1 MVTKNQIVA
10 YVTYA
15 RKPNIY
21 IYTYHV
27 MDYTN
32 AYMIQCK
39 YDTMDNSNAYMMQ
52 CIYHVMDMSYKGYII
67 QWIVLIM
74 PLEVH
79 FERESLEALGA
90 VSWIALNH

>member
-1 MVTKNQIVA
+1 MVNKNQIVA

-21 IYTYHV
+21 IYIDHV

-67 QWIVLIM
+67 QWIVLNMDMCIYIHRGTYIYTARLP
-74 PLEVH
+74 PL
-79 FERESLEALGA
+79 G
-90 VSWIALNH
+90 